1 MGCVLAGVTASAVR
15 ESDMEMDV
23 EEAGGGVAFVILRGR
38 LDTVGANAIDLQFNA
53 IAGARRA
60 IVVDLSQVDFVA
72 SLGIRVLV
80 LGARAV
86 KNKGG
91 KLVILS
97 PNEGVRSVLSA
108 ARTDTLIP
116 VFPDRAAAVAAVTQ

>member
-1 MGCVLAGVTASAVR
+1 
-15 ESDMEMDV
+15 MEMDL
-23 EEAGGGVAFVILRGR
+23 EEAEGGVAFVIMRGR
-38 LDTVGANAIDLQFNA
+38 LDTVGASAIDLKFNA

-60 IVVDLSQVDFVA
+60 VVVDLSQVDFLA

-108 ARTDTLIP
+108 ACTESLIP
-116 VFPDRAAAVAAVTQ
+116 IFPDRAAAVAAVIQ